1 MTHKLNMLK
10 LMKRLR
16 QGERKKRIYAALMY
30 FYTDIELILY
40 TYTHTHEKY
49 PALGT

>member
-1 MTHKLNMLK
+1 MTHKLPK
-10 LMKRLR
+10 LIAIDFR